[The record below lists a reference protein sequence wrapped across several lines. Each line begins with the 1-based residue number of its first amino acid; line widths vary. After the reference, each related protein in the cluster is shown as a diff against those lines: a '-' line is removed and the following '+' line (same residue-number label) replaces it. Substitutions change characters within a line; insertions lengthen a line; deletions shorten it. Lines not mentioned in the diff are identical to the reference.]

1 MSYAGQVQ
9 ESKVFIGESM
19 QNQEVSMSPD
29 LLRQRRAVHHALCY
43 VLTEDEAESALSSWE
58 KHFDASGSAF
68 SGLNVFAREVC
79 ETYAKSGRHRELVQ
93 AISRALVSKESD
105 LRPLPDA
112 AALSVPELV
121 AVAESSPQPVTAAQL
136 TTEQKRAIH
145 QALRSVLSEA
155 EADSAL
161 ITWEQ
166 HFARSGSAFS
176 GLNQFAREA
185 CETYGKTGRQRE
197 LMQAISRALVSKD
210 SASKEGALQQPEMD
224 VAPSSET
231 LVGAITEIGQEPISG
246 GDLEPAVNTAEF
258 KTFQPLLLALLA
270 DLDQHQADVGR
281 ACRAFLADVINNL
294 PWSPAQQEQLVRL
307 LYSGS
312 TVQKR
317 HYRPGQL
324 KTLMHHMTV
333 WMKEKLSKD
342 VSLLMVNR
350 VIGEISK
357 TEAGRHY
364 SPKKFFT
371 S

>member
-1 MSYAGQVQ
+1 MGTVTAIHMRSQVQ
-9 ESKVFIGESM
+9 ESKAFIGESM

-93 AISRALVSKESD
+93 AISRALVSKEGD

-112 AALSVPELV
+112 AAISVPELAAV
-121 AVAESSPQPVTAAQL
+121 AVNSPQPVTVVQL
-136 TTEQKRAIH
+136 TSEQKRAIH

-166 HFARSGSAFS
+166 HFAKSGSAFS
-176 GLNQFAREA
+176 GLNQFAREV
-185 CETYGKTGRQRE
+185 CEAYGKTGRQRE
-197 LMQAISRALVSKD
+197 LTQAISRVLVSKD
-210 SASKEGALQQPEMD
+210 GALQPPEVD
-224 VAPSSET
+224 VAPSIET
-231 LVGAITEIGQEPISG
+231 SADAITEIGQESASG
-246 GDLEPAVNTAEF
+246 GDIEPAVNTAEF
-258 KTFQPLLLALLA
+258 KTFQPLLLALLV
-270 DLDQHQADVGR
+270 DLDQHQVEIGR

-307 LYSGS
+307 LYTGS

-333 WMKEKLSKD
+333 WMREKLSKD

-357 TEAGRHY
+357 TEAGRNY
-364 SPKKFFT
+364 SPKKFF